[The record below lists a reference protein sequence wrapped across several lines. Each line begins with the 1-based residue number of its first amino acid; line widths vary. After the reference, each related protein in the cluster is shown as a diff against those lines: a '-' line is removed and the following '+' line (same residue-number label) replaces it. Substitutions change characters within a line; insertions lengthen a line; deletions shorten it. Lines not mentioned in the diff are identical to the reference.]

1 MPTPNDD
8 IQGVGAYFEYYSP
21 ANTTLVTFQLV
32 LLPEGYT
39 PTLQRVPP
47 MAFFRHLNYYATRKA
62 WMRSL
67 LKLESMDLDNVD
79 SIAEAFK
86 PFMNRGVVGN
96 YTQVATPFTFEV
108 SNKDIQQ
115 ASVGKFPTRLNSKI
129 KSMRLAHG
137 YPENVVRDREEL
149 EIAS

>member
-1 MPTPNDD
+1 MPNPNDD
-8 IQGVGAYFEYYSP
+8 IQGVGAYFEYHSP

-62 WMRSL
+62 WMRASL
-67 LKLESMDLDNVD
+67 RLESMDLDDNESV
-79 SIAEAFK
+79 AQAFK
-86 PFMNRGVVGN
+86 PFLNRGVVGE
-96 YTQVATPFTFEV
+96 YTKVSNPFTFEV

-115 ASVGKFPTRLNSKI
+115 AATGKFPTRINSKI
-129 KSMRLAHG
+129 KAMRMAHG
-137 YPENVVRDREEL
+137 YPENLVREKEEM
-149 EIAS
+149 ESAS